1 MRLLIIRHGQS
12 EADLLNVHE
21 GRADYALTPLG
32 RPQAQQMARHICR
45 SYRLT
50 HLYTSPLQ
58 RARQTAQY
66 LTALCG
72 LPLRED
78 ARLMEFDN
86 GLLAGMGREEAAAR
100 YPYRPDLPPD
110 QALYGQESRVAF
122 RSRVQA
128 FLAEL
133 LARHAVE
140 DCVAVITHG
149 GTINQLYGAAQN
161 LPVDSPAVFLTGDTG
176 LHEWL
181 VGEAG
186 IKVLR
191 ANCLQHQAEVKGA
204 G

>member
-12 EADLLNVHE
+12 EADLLNEHE
-21 GRADYALTPLG
+21 DRADYPLTPLV
-32 RPQAQQMARHICR
+32 RLQAEHMARHICR
-45 SYRLT
+45 SHRLT

-66 LTALCG
+66 LAALCG
-72 LPLRED
+72 LPIQED

-86 GLLAGMGREEAAAR
+86 GLLAGMDREEAAAR

-110 QALYGQESRVAF
+110 QALYGQESRAAF

-128 FLAEL
+128 FLIEL
-133 LARHAVE
+133 IARHTE
-140 DCVAVITHG
+140 QDCVAVVTHG
-149 GTINQLYGAAQN
+149 GTINQLYGAAQR
-161 LPVDSPAVFLTGDTG
+161 LPVNSPAVFLTGDTG

-181 VGEAG
+181 VSGTG

-191 ANCLQHQAEVKGA
+191 ANCLQHQAEGKGA